1 MTAHP
6 APRAPAEDF
15 GLFASP
21 AMSEWGQLARSNRA
35 LLSEWGL
42 SIGGVPLD
50 TMRARARAD
59 FLTTATAFGCGPDV
73 SEGRT
78 AAESLWFMTGHQP
91 ELYHPGVWAKNFAVA
106 AVAQA
111 VGGFGGNL
119 VADTDKIKS
128 NAVRVI
134 SGKPESPRIV
144 PVPFDTVEDGRPFEA
159 WQVQDEQV
167 FRGFASSV
175 RTSCT
180 ELPADSLLDVF
191 WPMACAV
198 EDASGAHRFSLA
210 RHKIETDWGF
220 GLVESPMG
228 LWSETPEVI
237 RLFLAILADLPRFH
251 VIHDDKLTSYRRE
264 RKIHSRN
271 HPVADL
277 VHAGG
282 WWEAPLWVWRDAA
295 PLRTKLWCRPCP
307 DGSGVELRIEG
318 ESAVLGI
325 LPIGRD
331 RIDDAAI
338 ELWKTWASQGVR
350 IRPRALVTTAL
361 CRILLTDLF
370 VHGIGGAIYDVLG
383 DAVFGEYF
391 GVRMPRYAVVT
402 ATLRLADYPAAH
414 SAEERERQIRSKRWL
429 RWQAERIRP
438 EDPRLQDLFER
449 KRQWLEH
456 PHEER
461 IDRRQRATQ
470 LRKINREIAQRL
482 ESQIHEA
489 EVKIER
495 LSQRSVAESIVR
507 SREFSIVLHSA
518 DRMRK
523 LAGIIRESARSGQA
537 QASESP

>member
-15 GLFASP
+15 GVFASP
-21 AMSEWGQLARSNRA
+21 PMSEWGQLARSNRT

-42 SIGGVPLD
+42 SIGGLPLE
-50 TMRARARAD
+50 TMRALARAD
-59 FLTTATAFGCGPDV
+59 FLAMAKAFGCGP
-73 SEGRT
+73 
-78 AAESLWFMTGHQP
+78 AASRGQSSPDSLWFMTGHQP

-106 AVAQA
+106 AVAQV

-134 SGKPESPRIV
+134 TGKSESPRIM

-159 WQVQDEQV
+159 WQVQDESV
-167 FRGFASSV
+167 FRGFAAAV
-175 RTSCT
+175 RAHGS
-180 ELPADSLLDVF
+180 ELPADALLDTF
-191 WPMACAV
+191 WPSACSV
-198 EDASGAHRFSLA
+198 QDASGAHRFSLA
-210 RHKIETDWGF
+210 RHRIEKDWGF

-228 LWSETPEVI
+228 LWSETPQVI

-277 VHAGG
+277 VQAGG
-282 WWEAPLWVWRDAA
+282 WWEAPLWVWRDAS
-295 PLRTKLWCRPCP
+295 PLRTKLWCRPCQ

-318 ESAVLGI
+318 ESAILGT

-331 RIDDAAI
+331 RIDEAAI
-338 ELWKTWASQGVR
+338 EQWKTWARQGIR

-414 SAEERERQIRSKRWL
+414 SAEERDRQIRSKRWL
-429 RWQAERIRP
+429 SWQAERMRP
-438 EDPRLQDLFER
+438 GDPRLQDLFER
-449 KRQWLEH
+449 KRQWLAH
-456 PHEER
+456 PQDER
-461 IDRRQRATQ
+461 GDRRQRATQ

-482 ESQIHEA
+482 ETQIQEA
-489 EVKIER
+489 EQSIER
-495 LSQRSVAESIVR
+495 LSVRSVAESIVR

-518 DRMRK
+518 GRMLR
-523 LAGIIRESARSGQA
+523 LAEKIREMARSSET
-537 QASESP
+537 QASEFP

>member
-1 MTAHP
+1 MTAHT
-6 APRAPAEDF
+6 APRAPSEDF
-15 GLFASP
+15 GVFASP
-21 AMSEWGQLARSNRA
+21 PMSEWGQLAGSNRS
-35 LLSEWGL
+35 LLRAWSL
-42 SIGGVPLD
+42 SIGGMPLE
-50 TMRARARAD
+50 TMRNQARAD
-59 FLTTATAFGCGPDV
+59 FLAKAADFGCGPDA
-73 SEGRT
+73 S
-78 AAESLWFMTGHQP
+78 ASHSAESLWFMTGHQP

-134 SGKPESPRIV
+134 SGKSESPRIV
-144 PVPFDTVEDGRPFEA
+144 PVPFDNVEDGRPFEA
-159 WQVQDEQV
+159 WEVQDESV
-167 FRGFASSV
+167 FREFAKSV
-175 RTSCT
+175 RATCS
-180 ELPADSLLDVF
+180 ELPADALLDTF

-198 EDASGAHRFSLA
+198 DDASGAHRFSLA
-210 RHKIETDWGF
+210 RHKVEKDWGF

-228 LWSETPEVI
+228 LWSETPQVI

-277 VHAGG
+277 VQTGG
-282 WWEAPLWVWRDAA
+282 WWEAPLWVWRDSS
-295 PLRTKLWCRPCP
+295 PLRTKLWCRPCQ
-307 DGSGVELRIEG
+307 DGTGVELRIEG
-318 ESAVLGI
+318 ESSVLGV

-338 ELWKTWASQGVR
+338 DLWKSWARQGVR

-391 GVRMPRYAVVT
+391 SVRMPRYAVIT
-402 ATLRLADYPAAH
+402 ATLRLADYPAAQ
-414 SAEERERQIRSKRWL
+414 SAEELDRVIRSKRWL
-429 RWQAERIRP
+429 SWQAERIVP
-438 EDPRLQDLFER
+438 DDTRLHDLFER
-449 KRQWLEH
+449 KRQWLAH
-456 PHEER
+456 PQEER
-461 IDRRQRATQ
+461 SDRRQRATQ
-470 LRKINREIAQRL
+470 LRRINREIAQSL
-482 ESQIHEA
+482 EAQIRDA
-489 EVKIER
+489 EFRIER

-518 DRMRK
+518 DRMRR
-523 LAGIIRESARSGQA
+523 LARILRELARAEKA

>member
-1 MTAHP
+1 MTSHS

-15 GLFASP
+15 GVFASP
-21 AMSEWGQLARSNRA
+21 PMAEWGQLARSNRA
-35 LLSEWGL
+35 LLHEWDL
-42 SIGGVPLD
+42 AIGGMPLE
-50 TMRARARAD
+50 TMRTRARAD
-59 FLTTATAFGCGPDV
+59 FLAAATLFGCGPED
-73 SEGRT
+73 SEARS
-78 AAESLWFMTGHQP
+78 AAGALWFMTGHQP

-106 AVAQA
+106 AVAQS

-134 SGKPESPRIV
+134 SGRKDSPRIV

-175 RTSCT
+175 RTSGT
-180 ELPADSLLDVF
+180 ELSADSLLDLF

-198 EDASGAHRFSLA
+198 EDSSGARRFSLA

-277 VHAGG
+277 VQASG

-318 ESAVLGI
+318 ESTVLGT

-331 RIDDAAI
+331 RIDDDAI
-338 ELWKTWASQGVR
+338 EMWKSWASRGIR

-391 GVRMPRYAVVT
+391 GVRMPRYAVLT
-402 ATLRLADYPAAH
+402 ATLRLADFPAAH
-414 SAEERERQIRSKRWL
+414 SADERERQIRSKRWL

-438 EDPRLQDLFER
+438 EDPRLQELFER
-449 KRQWLEH
+449 KRRWLEH
-456 PHEER
+456 PHVER
-461 IDRRQRATQ
+461 TDRRQRATQ
-470 LRKINREIAQRL
+470 LRKINREIAML
-482 ESQIHEA
+482 LDAQIRDAEA
-489 EVKIER
+489 KIER
-495 LSQRSVAESIVR
+495 LSQSSLAEAVVR

-518 DRMRK
+518 DRVKR
-523 LAGIIRESARSGQA
+523 LADKIREMAESGRS